1 MHYDGYAFTNDN
13 RPTILDKK
21 TGEAVELNKE
31 ISPQDF
37 VVLNIIYPSK
47 GRCSEADLDN
57 LESVKELENE
67 YEIKDVSDQETGR
80 NTTEIY
86 PKPNEAGM
94 LLINTI
100 DSGRKSNA
108 EARSGAQSVA
118 LWSQIC
124 LILILFLSLQK

>member
-1 MHYDGYAFTNDN
+1 MKSIMHYDGYAFTNDN

-67 YEIKDVSDQETGR
+67 YEMKYTTH

>member
-67 YEIKDVSDQETGR
+67 YEMKDVSDQKTGQ
-80 NTTEIY
+80 
-86 PKPNEAGM
+86 NEAGM